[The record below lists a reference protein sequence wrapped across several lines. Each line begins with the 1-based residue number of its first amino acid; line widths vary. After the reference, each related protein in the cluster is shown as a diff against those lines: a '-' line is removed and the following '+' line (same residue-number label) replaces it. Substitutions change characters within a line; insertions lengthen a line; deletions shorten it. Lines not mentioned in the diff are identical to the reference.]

1 MLLKDYRRYLEGER
15 ELAERSVDC
24 YLDAARL
31 FLCQREQPGGLDLE
45 RLTAAEV
52 GAFVVEQCRRRR
64 AAPAKALVV
73 RLRSLLRFLFVAGY
87 VPHQLAWAAPTPAG
101 WAGGSLPQEFDE
113 ASVGALLASCDR
125 RTLVGRRDFA
135 ILTVLARLGLRAG
148 EVAGLQLDDV
158 DWHHGELVVRGKG
171 GRHDRLPLPVDVGEA
186 LVAYLHQGRPPV
198 ECRALFLRVKAP
210 IVEMTSKGVW
220 GLVHAACGRAGVPG
234 AGPHRLRH
242 HAATSMLRGGASLAE
257 IGQVLR
263 QVRAATTD
271 IYAKVDRV
279 ALRTLAQP
287 WPGGAA

>member
-1 MLLKDYRRYLEGER
+1 MPAQIEEFLRARRAEGYSFELSERGLAPLLGYLRRLGVAPTPQAPCTPLEMLLKDYRRYLEGER

-125 RTLVGRRDFA
+125 RTVVGRRDFA
-135 ILTVLARLGLRAG
+135 ILTVLARLFRCIGLSHRTDCLG
-148 EVAGLQLDDV
+148 MT
-158 DWHHGELVVRGKG
+158 VVR
-171 GRHDRLPLPVDVGEA
+171 
-186 LVAYLHQGRPPV
+186 QGRV
-198 ECRALFLRVKAP
+198 IE
-210 IVEMTSKGVW
+210 T
-220 GLVHAACGRAGVPG
+220 
-234 AGPHRLRH
+234 
-242 HAATSMLRGGASLAE
+242 
-257 IGQVLR
+257 
-263 QVRAATTD
+263 
-271 IYAKVDRV
+271 
-279 ALRTLAQP
+279 
-287 WPGGAA
+287 